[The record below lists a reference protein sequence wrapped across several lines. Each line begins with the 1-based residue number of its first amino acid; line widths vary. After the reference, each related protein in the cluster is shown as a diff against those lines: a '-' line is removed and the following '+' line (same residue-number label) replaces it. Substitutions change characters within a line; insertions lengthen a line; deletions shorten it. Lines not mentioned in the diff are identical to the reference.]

1 MAVTRLP
8 GYGPGERLAAAARVA
23 GGRLLTA
30 GYVGGGGASS
40 LRLWQAEPQMGFLA
54 AAIGDPDKP
63 ALPAEGEPLC
73 LRLGRGLPLA
83 QGLSRPS
90 ALDWQAG
97 DRLLV
102 TNDDGSVAQWT
113 LGGSAAPLPPD
124 DTRMQAAFAPGYTR
138 LLRYGSAEGGEIW
151 RWTGEEWVQEGAVAG
166 SITAAMWSAH
176 GLLVQLEDG
185 SGVLLDPDSG
195 ERRSLP
201 EGVQLEGS
209 TLVTPDL
216 LVALRGANVE
226 LWQIGG
232 SGPLSSWPVPDGRLL
247 QLIDA
252 APDSGLLLYQDPWG
266 GQLYVLRFEPAAQT
280 LAEVWR
286 SDEFHVNPGPAR
298 LSPSLPLLATINDGA
313 LALVNLEGGGAL
325 WSSRS
330 VAPVAAQEFQA
341 VQWSTDGQY
350 LITQAQQP
358 QVSSVEKSIGVW
370 RSDGQTGAP
379 VLLQEVQAADL
390 VGVRPDMRWLLV
402 SEPRPLS
409 GKRVVAWPIFTDTAQ
424 LQQEIADSCLLVRPL
439 SAAQRQAFLI
449 NGS

>member
-1 MAVTRLP
+1 MSVR
-8 GYGPGERLAAAARVA
+8 RF
-23 GGRLLTA
+23 
-30 GYVGGGGASS
+30 S
-40 LRLWQAEPQMGFLA
+40 
-54 AAIGDPDKP
+54 P
-63 ALPAEGEPLC
+63 AP
-73 LRLGRGLPLA
+73 
-83 QGLSRPS
+83 
-90 ALDWQAG
+90 WH
-97 DRLLV
+97 
-102 TNDDGSVAQWT
+102 GSVAQWT

-195 ERRSLP
+195 ERHPLP

-252 APDSGLLLYQDPWG
+252 APCSGLLLYQDPWG

-330 VAPVAAQEFQA
+330 SAPVAAQEFQA

-350 LITQAQQP
+350 LITQAQLIQA
-358 QVSSVEKSIGVW
+358 SSVENSIGVW
-370 RSDGQTGAP
+370 RWDARQGAP
-379 VLLQEVQAADL
+379 VLLQAMRAAAL
-390 VGVRPDMRWLLV
+390 VGVRPDMQWLLA
-402 SEPRPLS
+402 SEEGPAALT
-409 GKRVVAWPIFTDTAQ
+409 RVVAYPLFLDNRQ
-424 LQQEIADSCLLVRPL
+424 LQRDAPASCLPVRPPDE
-439 SAAQRQAFLI
+439 AQRQAFLSS
-449 NGS
+449 GR